1 MLLRQCLQGI
11 TDVVESVA
19 EVLAAVPGD
28 EHEATAGVEACHVV
42 TACIQRFGK
51 TRVKTRI
58 ALYLRRHPMQ
68 GIDDGVARHC
78 DVACIDILLQKILA
92 AQRCG
97 REIVSGYTPRY
108 LAVYLFRPRTVNVV
122 CTETCLNMC
131 HGYLAVE
138 RGECGGSACRG
149 VAMHEKY
156 VGAALLE
163 HIAHTE
169 QHTRGDVVEVLSLLH
184 YVEVEVGFYVEEFQN
199 LIEHLTVLARNADD
213 CLKLF
218 AALLER
224 FHQRSHL
231 DGLRAGSEHEHYLFH
246 IYLVDILFPCFVIY
260 ENGILPTILHCKA
273 DVIALFS
280 SVQRK
285 ALTMLRDSAAMRV
298 AKNGRL

>member
-1 MLLRQCLQGI
+1 MC
-11 TDVVESVA
+11 A
-19 EVLAAVPGD
+19 
-28 EHEATAGVEACHVV
+28 
-42 TACIQRFGK
+42 
-51 TRVKTRI
+51 
-58 ALYLRRHPMQ
+58 
-68 GIDDGVARHC
+68 
-78 DVACIDILLQKILA
+78 
-92 AQRCG
+92 
-97 REIVSGYTPRY
+97 
-108 LAVYLFRPRTVNVV
+108 
-122 CTETCLNMC
+122 ETCLNVC
-131 HGYLAVE
+131 HRYLTV
-138 RGECGGSACRG
+138 ECGKCCGSACRG
-149 VAMHEKY
+149 VAVHEKY
-156 VGAALLE
+156 VGTALLE

-169 QHTRGDVVEVLSLLH
+169 QHTRGDVVEILSLLH
-184 YVEVEVGFYVEEFQN
+184 YVEVEVGFYFEEFQN
-199 LIEHLTVLARNADD
+199 LVEHLTVLARNADD